1 MMNDLWKKRQQSYQG
16 FLLKYSKY
24 VLNDHFIIAL
34 LFFAGGLALAYSH
47 LVKSLPSQPLWWEAP
62 VVILWLLFLLQ
73 FGQSVTLLQAADIVF
88 LSPLEY
94 QLPLY
99 LKKAFRYSFARS
111 GFIQILGW
119 IVVLPLIVQGLHWS
133 NWLILVLLGQ
143 QLLLKYFWQ
152 QLDFAKAYQPA
163 FAKVVWRIGIH
174 WLLPLGCLTFLIWG
188 RLPISLIIVIVG
200 IFYLNHQI
208 KLQQQAAVFS
218 WKIMISAEQ
227 QRLQGVYRLINLF
240 IDVPQIKGK
249 VQRLRWFDRWLPS
262 AKKTINGFEF
272 LFSRSFLRR
281 SEYSGLYLR
290 LILLMIFLNGI
301 FQNTWLQLA
310 VILIGIYLIG
320 FQLFP
325 LFSTFEEN
333 VFVHLYPIP
342 VQQQTDAFS
351 KLLQRV
357 LVIALLIG
365 VCSSQLAKFSIE
377 NLILQ
382 LLLGLVEIWIISKPF
397 WRAHLRKN
405 A

>member
-1 MMNDLWKKRQQSYQG
+1 MMNDLWKKRQQNYQS

-47 LVKSLPSQPLWWEAP
+47 LVKNLPNQPFWWEIP
-62 VVILWLLFLLQ
+62 VVILALLFLLQ
-73 FGQSVTLLQAADIVF
+73 FGRSVTLLQAADIVF

-99 LKKAFRYSFARS
+99 LQKAFRYSFARS

-119 IVVLPLIVQGLHWS
+119 IVILPLIVQGLHWS
-133 NWLILVLLGQ
+133 NWLILLLLGQ
-143 QLLLKYFWQ
+143 QLLLKYCWQ

-163 FAKVVWRIGIH
+163 FAKVAWQIGIH
-174 WLLPLGCLTFLIWG
+174 WLLPLGCLTLLIWG
-188 RLPISLIIVIVG
+188 RLPISLLIVIAG

-218 WKIMISAEQ
+218 WKLMINLEE

-249 VQRLRWFDRWLPS
+249 VRRLHWFDRWLPS
-262 AKKTINGFEF
+262 AQKTTNGFEF

-290 LILLMIFLNGI
+290 LILLMIFLNVI
-301 FQNTWLQLA
+301 FQNNWLQLA

-333 VFVHLYPIP
+333 VFVHLYPISA
-342 VQQQTDAFS
+342 QQQTDAFS

-365 VCSSQLAKFSIE
+365 ICSGQLAKISIE
-377 NLILQ
+377 NLIWQ

-397 WRAHLRKN
+397 WQAHLRKN